1 MLLTICTVRQL
12 SQAFTLGDSFRQFA
26 GQAAKEPI
34 VIGLV
39 GRLDALPADFISPYP
54 LLPVTELL
62 PPEELATLSAQY
74 TPTEFAAA
82 CKPLFITE
90 AFRRYP
96 EVDNL
101 VFADPNVQFLFP
113 LTALWQQLD
122 TANMLLTPFITRSL
136 SAGEPDEKFLQ
147 NIGLYSADFLALRRS
162 SETDRMLAWWDDRV
176 RTRAYVNFCAGLCL
190 DQIWLMHVPVFF
202 RQTRV
207 IRNPGWHAALWNLPE
222 RTLTPDEAHWRVN
235 GPAGKNEPL
244 LFFNFKGLLN
254 PDEGFFTHQNRLR
267 ISGKSPAAVLLAN
280 YRQAVNQ
287 HPKLVTDGHPAA
299 YGQQPEP
306 PVLRGWRYELVE
318 SMRSAVRFLDRVYL
332 PAIR

>member
-12 SQAFTLGDSFRQFA
+12 PQAFALGDSFRQFA
-26 GQAAKEPI
+26 GQAATAPI

-39 GRLDALPADFISPYP
+39 DNIDTLPADFHSPYP
-54 LLPVTELL
+54 LLPVAELVR
-62 PPEELATLSAQY
+62 PEELATLSAQY

-82 CKPLFITE
+82 CKPLFIAE

-101 VFADPNVQFLFP
+101 VYADPNGQFQSS
-113 LTALWQQLD
+113 LTTLWQQLS
-122 TANMLLTPFITRSL
+122 TATILLTPFITRSL
-136 SAGEPDEKFLQ
+136 SVGEPDEKYLQ
-147 NIGLYSADFLALRRS
+147 NIGLYNADFLAFRRS
-162 SETDRMLAWWDDRV
+162 PETERMLTWWDDRV

-207 IRNPGWHAALWNLPE
+207 IRNPGWHVALWNLPE
-222 RTLTPDEAHWRVN
+222 RTLTPEAGHWLVN
-235 GPAGKNEPL
+235 GPAGQNEPL

-254 PDEGFFTHQNRLR
+254 PNEGFFPHQNRLR
-267 ISGKSPAAVLLAN
+267 FSEKSPVSVLLAT
-280 YRQAVNQ
+280 YRQAVTRHKLPVANNQ
-287 HPKLVTDGHPAA
+287 PTA

-306 PVLRGWRYELVE
+306 PVLRGWRHAMVK
-318 SMRSAVRFLDRVYL
+318 SMRTVVHFLDHVYL

>member
-1 MLLTICTVRQL
+1 MLLTICTIRQL
-12 SQAFTLGDSFRQFA
+12 PQAFTLGDSFRQFA
-26 GQAAKEPI
+26 GQAATEPI
-34 VIGLV
+34 IIGLV
-39 GRLDALPADFISPYP
+39 DSADALPADFISPYP
-54 LLPVTELL
+54 LLPVAVLL
-62 PPEELATLSAQY
+62 PSEELATLSAQY

-96 EVDNL
+96 EAEKL
-101 VFADPNVQFLFP
+101 VYADPNVQFLFP
-113 LTALWQQLD
+113 LTSLWQQLD
-122 TANMLLTPFITRSL
+122 TANILLTPFITRSL
-136 SAGEPDEKFLQ
+136 STGEPDEKFFQ
-147 NIGLYSADFLALRRS
+147 NIGLYSADFLAFRRS
-162 SETDRMLAWWDDRV
+162 AETDRMLAWWDDRV
-176 RTRAYVNFCAGLCL
+176 RVRAYVNFCAGLCL

-222 RTLTPDEAHWRVN
+222 RTLTPDAGHWRVN

-267 ISGKSPAAVLLAN
+267 FSEKSPAALLLAT
-280 YRQAVNQ
+280 YRQAVDRREKVVN
-287 HPKLVTDGHPAA
+287 TGYPAA

-306 PVLRGWRYELVE
+306 PVLRGWRYGLVK
-318 SMRSAVRFLDRVYL
+318 SIRTVVRFIDRVYL
-332 PAIR
+332 PAVH